1 MYSVLHM
8 SKQSVPAYPRYRRK
22 TQGLGERLRLAR
34 QRRRISATEMAER
47 IGVSRGTLYSLERG
61 DLTVGLGVLVRA
73 LGVLGLDDDLDALAK
88 DDELGHR
95 LQDATMRRPRRV
107 LR

>member
-1 MYSVLHM
+1 
-8 SKQSVPAYPRYRRK
+8 
-22 TQGLGERLRLAR
+22 
-34 QRRRISATEMAER
+34 
-47 IGVSRGTLYSLERG
+47 
-61 DLTVGLGVLVRA
+61 VRA

-95 LQDATMRRPRRV
+95 LQDATMPRPRRV